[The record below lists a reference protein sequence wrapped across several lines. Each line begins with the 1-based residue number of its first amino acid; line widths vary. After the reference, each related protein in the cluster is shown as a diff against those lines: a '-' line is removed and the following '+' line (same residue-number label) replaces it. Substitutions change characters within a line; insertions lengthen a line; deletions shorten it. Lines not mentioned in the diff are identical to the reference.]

1 MKITAS
7 VVFAICLILGFATSA
22 ASAQSAVSLRPQS
35 MFFHVEPEQS
45 ATEKATLTNSSTGLA
60 ATINSIGIGTQCCGT
75 GHFQVVSHT
84 CSTTLEP
91 RQSCTITVK
100 FTAGLGAEDTKSTLV
115 VKFHIDGVAQT
126 DSTALTGTIGD

>member
-1 MKITAS
+1 MKITCS
-7 VVFAICLILGFATSA
+7 IVSAICLFIGLVSGIA
-22 ASAQSAVSLRPQS
+22 AAQSAVSLRPQS
-35 MFFHVEPEQS
+35 MFFHVEPGQS
-45 ATEKATLTNSSTGLA
+45 STEKATLTNSSTGLE

-84 CSTTLEP
+84 CGTTLGP

-100 FTAGLGAEDTKSTLV
+100 FTAGQGGEDTKSTLV

-126 DSTALTGTIGD
+126 DTTALTGTIGD